1 MELILRRVILI
12 FITAILLNSCVG
24 MMEKTGQVLDGSAF
38 KEKTI
43 SRYKALKKDGA
54 PANIDMSITQN
65 KSLEKF
71 IIISLPDF
79 PMMKLRGHYSDD
91 GVFTLNSLE
100 YLAGNT
106 HGWNEYTLVLLGE
119 AIAIS
124 FENEA
129 ILSAVNF
136 EKIQISKG
144 SIHRYDSRITGN
156 DALTALRNRK
166 DRISATVDWMKSVQN
181 VPEFSQIN
189 YFEEYWKPILLPEM
203 TLKKNRPNGWLQ
215 ENDIFKRADDINWNN
230 GYTERNF
237 SEELRPVRDSGTMLR
252 DWEEALP
259 WIYMEYKWENILELF
274 TNEIIFTKIK

>member
-1 MELILRRVILI
+1 MELILRRIILI
-12 FITAILLNSCVG
+12 FILAFLLNSCVG

-54 PANIDMSITQN
+54 PANIEMSITQN

-79 PMMKLRGHYSDD
+79 PMMKLRGHYSDE

-100 YLAGNT
+100 YLAGNS
-106 HGWNEYTLVLLGE
+106 HGWNEFTLVLLGE

-129 ILSAVNF
+129 VLSAVNF
-136 EKIQISKG
+136 ENIQISKG
-144 SIHRYDSRITGN
+144 RIHRYDSRITGN

-166 DRISATVDWMKSVQN
+166 DRISATVNWMKSIQN
-181 VPEFSQIN
+181 APELSRIDD
-189 YFEEYWKPILLPEM
+189 FEKYWKPILFPEM
-203 TLKKNRPNGWLQ
+203 VSKKNRPNDWLQ
-215 ENDIFKRADDINWNN
+215 ENDIFKRADDINWNS

-259 WIYMEYKWENILELF
+259 WMYMEYKWENILELF
-274 TNEIIFTKIK
+274 TSEIIFTKIK